1 MKYIAVLILLLA
13 SFFGLYHLS
22 RSRKYQLFAPIVSHV
37 QTDKPILALTF
48 DDGPTQAYTQTV
60 LDILQDK
67 GIIATFFVTGQQTQE
82 NMALA
87 KAIVQA
93 GHELGNH
100 SYSHQ
105 RMLLRS
111 QKFIKLEIEETDKAI
126 RQAGHSGEIYFRPP
140 FGKKLFTLPWYLRQH
155 QRTTVMVTLE
165 PDTFERTA
173 EGMRVHVNEG
183 IVPGA
188 IILLHVMY
196 ESNQEARAALP
207 LILDN
212 LMNAGYNFVTIS
224 ELLKER

>member
-1 MKYIAVLILLLA
+1 MKYIAVIILLLA
-13 SFFGLYHLS
+13 SCFGLYHLS

-67 GIIATFFVTGQQTQE
+67 GISATFFVTGQQTQE
-82 NMALA
+82 NMDLA

-105 RMLLRS
+105 RMLLKS
-111 QKFIKLEIEETDKAI
+111 QKFIKFEIEETDKAI

-140 FGKKLFTLPWYLRQH
+140 FGKKLFTLPWYLMRH
-155 QRTTVMVTLE
+155 QRITVMLTLE

-183 IVPGA
+183 VVPGA

-196 ESNQEARAALP
+196 ESNQEARAALS
-207 LILDN
+207 LILDD
-212 LMNAGYNFVTIS
+212 LVNAGYNFVTIS
-224 ELLKER
+224 ELLEGN